1 MRQFST
7 GWWTVEYI
15 EKFMQN
21 LDVFILVIYLPNYYS
36 LPPPRITGH
45 PIFYQ
50 RNSLIQCREVCEI
63 LITVALRAW
72 GSMCF
77 ATDNFSFLSKFPGC
91 THTNFCFSFLFCP
104 INTNKQLH
112 RLTGVKWTD
121 SGKGGLWF
129 LFGTEAAEK
138 YSSESHS

>member
-7 GWWTVEYI
+7 GWWTVEYS
-15 EKFMQN
+15 EKLIQI
-21 LDVFILVIYLPNYYS
+21 LIVFISVSYLPNYFS
-36 LPPPRITGH
+36 IPPLRITGH
-45 PIFYQ
+45 PISYQ
-50 RNSLIQCREVCEI
+50 RNSLIQYRKVSEI
-63 LITVALRAW
+63 LRTVAFEAW
-72 GSMCF
+72 CSMCF
-77 ATDNFSFLSKFPGC
+77 ATDNFSSLSKFPGC

-104 INTNKQLH
+104 TNTNKQLH